1 MDAPPTQYKVIERG
15 RKLIVLDTA
24 TNLPPKQACDMNPS
38 ADIATRD
45 AVREVEQ
52 RMAEPDTDITQA
64 DPGENEGSSGIAT
77 PDNFETR
84 MDDLL
89 RSASGKEGLNPA
101 SIGLGAFGFAMILAV
116 MIGGVTGFLMAAA
129 AIIIA
134 GNIAL
139 KRYGKSR

>member
-15 RKLIVLDTA
+15 RKLIVLETA
-24 TNLPPKQACDMNPS
+24 TNLPPKQARDMNPS
-38 ADIATRD
+38 AHATRRIERP
-45 AVREVEQ
+45 AEAAAIESAQAEHEEQ
-52 RMAEPDTDITQA
+52 SEIRMLDDL
-64 DPGENEGSSGIAT
+64 
-77 PDNFETR
+77 ETR
-84 MDDLL
+84 MDGLL

-101 SIGLGAFGFAMILAV
+101 SIGMGAFGFAMILAI
-116 MIGGVTGFLMAAA
+116 MIGGLTGFLMAAA